1 MFAALFLVAT
11 KQFISPFNSGV
22 ETYSQ
27 DHRKISRS
35 GCGRKLRPVQINSVS
50 RVSKIAI

>member
-35 GCGRKLRPVQINSVS
+35 RMWSHTATSSNQLGGQGV
-50 RVSKIAI
+50 